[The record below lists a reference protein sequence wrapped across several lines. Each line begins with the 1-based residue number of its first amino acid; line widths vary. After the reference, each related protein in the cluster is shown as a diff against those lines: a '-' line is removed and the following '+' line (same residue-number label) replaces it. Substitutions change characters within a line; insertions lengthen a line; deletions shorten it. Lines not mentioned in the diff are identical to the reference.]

1 MTMTG
6 NAATRTVGLRDV
18 VARHETF
25 LVDQFG
31 VLHDGT
37 SAYPGAIEALA
48 QMTKEGRTVLLL
60 SNSGKRAAQNIKRLN
75 SLGFSPET
83 YSAFVSSGEVA
94 WHLLKRELD
103 SGEMPRGAR
112 CLLLARDA
120 DRSAI
125 DGLGFRETDNGGD
138 ADVIL
143 LSGSRGD
150 SMAMDDYRRL
160 LEPAARRGVP
170 CLCTNPDKIMLTP
183 TGPHYGAGAIADTY
197 EAMGGSVRWIGKPYP
212 EMYRFALEAIGTA
225 PSRAVCCIGDSVEH
239 DIAGGAGLG
248 LSTALVRSGILAE
261 LGADD
266 LDALFRDHGTRPDY
280 VIDRF
285 AMA

>member
-6 NAATRTVGLRDV
+6 NTATQTVSLRDLM
-18 VARHETF
+18 ARHETF

-37 SAYPGAIEALA
+37 NAYPGAIEALA
-48 QMTKEGRTVLLL
+48 RMTKEGRTVLLL

-75 SLGFSPET
+75 SLGFSPDT

-94 WHLLKRELD
+94 WHLLKRELEN
-103 SGEMPRGAR
+103 GEMQKGSR
-112 CLLLARDA
+112 CLLLARDD

-138 ADVIL
+138 AGVIL

-160 LEPAARRGVP
+160 MEPAARRGVP

-183 TGPHYGAGAIADTY
+183 TGPHFGAGAIADAY
-197 EAMGGSVRWIGKPYP
+197 EAMGGTVRWIGKPYP
-212 EMYRFALEAIGTA
+212 EMYRFALEAIGTE
-225 PSRAVCCIGDSVEH
+225 PSRAISCIGDSVEH

-248 LSTALVRSGILAE
+248 LSTALVRSGILAGM
-261 LGADD
+261 GADD
-266 LDALFRDHGTRPDY
+266 LEALFAGHGARPDY
-280 VIDRF
+280 LIDRF
-285 AMA
+285 AL